1 MVLAGRVTAWGGRR
15 VLRTREGRLAA
26 EMKPIAYMAAAAIT
40 SWVGAA
46 VLVDPGTSFEIFFG
60 MLGPLAAVSGTWL
73 VAEWVYRERPEQLT
87 SFMAAAFF
95 VKMVF
100 FGAYVAVMV
109 LFMRLRP
116 VPFVV
121 SFTSYFIGLYLME
134 ALYLKRLFSKR
145 SR

>member
-1 MVLAGRVTAWGGRR
+1 
-15 VLRTREGRLAA
+15 
-26 EMKPIAYMAAAAIT
+26 
-40 SWVGAA
+40 
-46 VLVDPGTSFEIFFG
+46 
-60 MLGPLAAVSGTWL
+60 
-73 VAEWVYRERPEQLT
+73 
-87 SFMAAAFF
+87 
-95 VKMVF
+95 
-100 FGAYVAVMV
+100 MV

>member
-1 MVLAGRVTAWGGRR
+1 
-15 VLRTREGRLAA
+15 
-26 EMKPIAYMAAAAIT
+26 MKPIAHMAAAAIT

-60 MLGPLAAVSGTWL
+60 MLGPLVAVSGTWL

-116 VPFVV
+116 MPFVV